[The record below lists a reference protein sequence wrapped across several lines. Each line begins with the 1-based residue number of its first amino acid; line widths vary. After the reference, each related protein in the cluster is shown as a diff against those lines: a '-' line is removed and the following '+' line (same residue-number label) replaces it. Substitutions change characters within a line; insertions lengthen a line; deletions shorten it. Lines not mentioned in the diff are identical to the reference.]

1 MTQVSIQTTGFEL
14 TQALSN
20 TCQQA
25 AAKLAL
31 SEAQGEKLE
40 IFLSLEGKGD
50 AKQTSAKIKITTPE
64 QEIFVVEKGND
75 LYQAIREGCKKARQ
89 QYHERQ
95 K

>member
-31 SEAQGEKLE
+31 SEVQGEKLE
-40 IFLSLEGKGD
+40 IFLSLEGKSD

-64 QEIFVVEKGND
+64 QEI
-75 LYQAIREGCKKARQ
+75 RSEGTRLNSSHLCISYAVFCLKK
-89 QYHERQ
+89 
-95 K
+95 KS